1 MAARGLALGALV
13 GILATLG
20 WRAVLRNLQHADT
33 ASEENMPRLVAGA
46 LATGSSGSA
55 LAVPLALAAAL
66 DASPVLSFL
75 R

>member
-1 MAARGLALGALV
+1 V
-13 GILATLG
+13 TLG

-33 ASEENMPRLVAGA
+33 ASEQNVRSRWQALSYGLV
-46 LATGSSGSA
+46 GSMV
-55 LAVPLALAAAL
+55 AVPLALAAAL